1 MPECPA
7 TWTCVCTRRWVY
19 TPKGERA
26 AGLVEGLK
34 AIVAEKL
41 RAKSTALA
49 EQQKKQQQQRTLG
62 QGQQPGGGGQP
73 QLGSSSSGPSRSVR
87 MVRS

>member
-1 MPECPA
+1 
-7 TWTCVCTRRWVY
+7 VY

-26 AGLVEGLK
+26 AGLIEGLK

-49 EQQKKQQQQRTLG
+49 EQQKKQQQQRALG
-62 QGQQPGGGGQP
+62 NGQQPGGPGGPP
-73 QLGSSSSGPSRSVR
+73 QLGGSSSSSSSGPSRSVR
-87 MVRS
+87 MVRG